1 MEFSANLGFL
11 WRDLP
16 LPDAIHAAKSAGF
29 NAVECHWPYDIPST
43 EVSKALRAT
52 GLKMLGLN
60 TRIGNVESGE
70 FGLAAI
76 IGREVEAKATI
87 EEAIEYAKEIGALNV
102 HVMAGLTKEKNA
114 RETFLSNLCFAC
126 EKAKQNDIGIL
137 IEPLNKYDAPGYFL
151 QNTTQA
157 IELINDVNYQNIKL
171 LFDCYHVQLMEG
183 NLTNR
188 LKETLHLIGHIQFAS
203 VPDRSAPG
211 AGEVNY
217 KNLFAT
223 IKKMGWTQP
232 LGAEYIPE
240 GDTEETLTWLK
251 EASAV

>member
-1 MEFSANLGFL
+1 M
-11 WRDLP
+11 
-16 LPDAIHAAKSAGF
+16 
-29 NAVECHWPYDIPST
+29 T
-43 EVSKALRAT
+43 
-52 GLKMLGLN
+52 
-60 TRIGNVESGE
+60 
-70 FGLAAI
+70 
-76 IGREVEAKATI
+76 
-87 EEAIEYAKEIGALNV
+87 
-102 HVMAGLTKEKNA
+102 
-114 RETFLSNLCFAC
+114 
-126 EKAKQNDIGIL
+126 IL
-137 IEPLNKYDAPGYFL
+137 IEPVCEDQLPGYFL
-151 QNTTQA
+151 KTLEQA
-157 IELINDVNYQNIKL
+157 AQVLEAVRNPRLKI

-217 KNLFAT
+217 KNLFVT

-232 LGAEYIPE
+232 LGAEYLPE